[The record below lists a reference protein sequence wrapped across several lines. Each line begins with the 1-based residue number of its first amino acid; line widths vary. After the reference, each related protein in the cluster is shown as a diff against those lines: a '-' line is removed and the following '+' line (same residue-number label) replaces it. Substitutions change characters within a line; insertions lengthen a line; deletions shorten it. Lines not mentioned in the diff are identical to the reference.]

1 MGVSPMSTALIVANQ
16 TLPSQALADAIAER
30 IRAGVTSFY
39 VVVPATPIGQGMT
52 WDEET
57 TRQEAR
63 GRLASFIEQL
73 RGQHVEASGEVGD
86 RDPVAAVR
94 DALRG
99 RQVDEV
105 VLSTLPPG
113 ISRWLGQD
121 IPSKLRHNVQV
132 PVAVVYEEAAAGAK
146 P

>member
-1 MGVSPMSTALIVANQ
+1 MPTALIVANQ

-30 IRAGVTSFY
+30 IRSGVTAFY
-39 VVVPATPIGQGMT
+39 VVVPATPVKQGMT
-52 WDEET
+52 WDEDA
-57 TRQEAR
+57 TRAEAR
-63 GRLASFIEQL
+63 ERLDQFLGHLAEQNV
-73 RGQHVEASGEVGD
+73 QAEGEVGD

-99 RQVDEV
+99 REVDEV
-105 VLSTLPPG
+105 VLSTFPPG

-121 IPSKLRHNVQV
+121 VPSKLRHNVGV
-132 PVAVVYEEAAAGAK
+132 PVSVVYEEVAAAAN